1 MSDKRTQLIEATID
15 LFSKEGFWNTST
27 ARISKHARVAT
38 GTLFNY
44 FESKEKLI
52 DEVYLELKREMGD
65 HIRQDYPETGNT
77 QEKMNHIWI
86 RYATWAMEFPVRY
99 KLLDQLRLSDLIS
112 AELQSRI
119 ESELAFMFEL
129 VQQAH
134 EEGLFGTHDLEYVGM
149 LIHAC
154 LEATI
159 NLAYVKQLSG
169 EKLEEHIETGAE
181 ILWRG
186 LKGD

>member
-27 ARISKHARVAT
+27 ARISKHAKVAT

-52 DEVYLELKREMGD
+52 DEVYIELKQEMRDFILKDFPTTGT
-65 HIRQDYPETGNT
+65 IPER
-77 QEKMNHIWI
+77 MNHIWNG
-86 RYATWAMEFPVRY
+86 YAIWAMEHPARY

-112 AELQSRI
+112 DEAQDRI
-119 ESELAFMFEL
+119 QSELGFMFDVMQE
-129 VQQAH
+129 AH
-134 EEGLFGTHDLEYVGM
+134 DEGLFGKHDIQYVGM
-149 LIHAC
+149 LIHAG
-154 LEATI
+154 LEATVDY
-159 NLAYVKQLSG
+159 AKAKQLSG
-169 EKLEEHIETGAE
+169 DELTKHVQTGAA

-186 LKGD
+186 LNG